1 MGGET
6 ARGAPGM
13 THQSTKEADTQ
24 AGHRHVR
31 GNREITKTGK
41 EKRKGCCAWSEGE
54 SWSSLWRA

>member
-1 MGGET
+1 
-6 ARGAPGM
+6 M

-41 EKRKGCCAWSEGE
+41 EKRKDALHGLRGSLGAACGE
-54 SWSSLWRA
+54 PDALLD